1 MRTAFSLSVAA
12 YAALAAAQIPTALP
26 DGINLSDLPSNIAE
40 LIPTALPSE
49 IPTDLPDSIA
59 TLIPS
64 DLLASVTQSSG
75 ASPTASGTSDSNSLP
90 NLVEQLPTCAVG
102 CLNTAASAIS
112 CAATDFSCMC
122 GKSEQLISNI
132 TPCLTDSSKSGCNL
146 NQAIEAGRVAP
157 RICERINNNP
167 SSQEIASASS
177 LVAGAIE
184 TGASTTGGTNND
196 DGSAASHVGV
206 GAALLASF
214 VAIAMAF

>member
-12 YAALAAAQIPTALP
+12 YAVLAAAQIPTALP
-26 DGINLSDLPSNIAE
+26 DGINLSDLPSNIAD

-64 DLLASVTQSSG
+64 DLLASVTQSG
-75 ASPTASGTSDSNSLP
+75 AAPTASGTSDSNSLP

-102 CLNTAASAIS
+102 CLNTAAAAIS
-112 CAATDFSCMC
+112 CAATDFACICS
-122 GKSEQLISNI
+122 KSEQLISNI
-132 TPCLTDSSKSGCNL
+132 TPCLTDSSQSGCNL
-146 NQAIEAGRVAP
+146 NQALEAGRVAP

-184 TGASTTGGTNND
+184 TGATTTGGSSND

-214 VAIAMAF
+214 MAIAMAF